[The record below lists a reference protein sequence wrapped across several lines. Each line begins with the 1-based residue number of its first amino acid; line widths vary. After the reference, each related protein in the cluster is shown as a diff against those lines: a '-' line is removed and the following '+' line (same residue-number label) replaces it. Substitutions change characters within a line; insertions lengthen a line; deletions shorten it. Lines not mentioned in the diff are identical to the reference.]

1 MNCNKLSLEA
11 STHAAQNQKLP
22 LRVIVQVLFFEQ
34 VRLRTSISGWLFVD
48 NLENSQNH
56 CGNLGLPST
65 NQVDPAQVEPAVGFD
80 HEVRERVLELQK
92 ECSSMKKEL
101 QKLVKNKRSWNIL
114 PKRLGFRKKVDPCC
128 PPESKASDKMT
139 PASCFNGQQNHDN
152 GEVPHSTA
160 KPQT

>member
-1 MNCNKLSLEA
+1 
-11 STHAAQNQKLP
+11 
-22 LRVIVQVLFFEQ
+22 
-34 VRLRTSISGWLFVD
+34 LFVD

-56 CGNLGLPST
+56 CGNLGLPIT
-65 NQVDPAQVEPAVGFD
+65 NQVDPAQVDPAVGFD

-128 PPESKASDKMT
+128 PTEPKASDRMT